1 LEALRKEGKMTT
13 TWLRILAIPGLL
25 LSLIACSSVAGTHPR
40 EGVSPRI
47 FVGRKIPDLAF
58 LDSQGN
64 GIRLYPLLQNASK
77 TVLVFYQG
85 YWSSEC
91 QRQFVDLRERFSD
104 FKRQGAQII
113 GVSGDDP
120 WRVEEFGRKIE
131 KEHLVGAAEGQPIEL
146 PFLLLSDSSRAVIR
160 KLGIAEEQK
169 SGAGG
174 HRGGP
179 QSNPVHNW
187 IARPTTV
194 LLDIKGTIRWVY
206 IGKSAEDRPGADL
219 ILRVLAG
226 WS

>member
-1 LEALRKEGKMTT
+1 MTT
-13 TWLRILAIPGLL
+13 TWLRVLPIFGLL
-25 LSLIACSSVAGTHPR
+25 LSLIACSSLAGTHPR
-40 EGVSPRI
+40 GEISPRI
-47 FVGRKIPDLAF
+47 FVGQKIPDLAF
-58 LDSQGN
+58 LDPKGN

-91 QRQFVDLRERFSD
+91 QRQFADLRERFSD
-104 FKRQGAQII
+104 FKKQGAQII

-146 PFLLLSDSSRAVIR
+146 PFLLFSDSSCAVIR
-160 KLGIAEEQK
+160 KLGIAEEEK
-169 SGAGG
+169 SGTGD
-174 HRGGP
+174 HRGGSP
-179 QSNPVHNW
+179 SNPVHNW
-187 IARPTTV
+187 IARPTTI

-206 IGKSAEDRPGADL
+206 IGKSAKDRPGADV
-219 ILRVLAG
+219 ILQVLAG

>member
-1 LEALRKEGKMTT
+1 MTT
-13 TWLRILAIPGLL
+13 TWLRILVISSLL
-25 LSLIACSSVAGTHPR
+25 PSLIACSSVAGTHMR
-40 EGVSPRI
+40 EGISPRL
-47 FVGRKIPDLAF
+47 FVGQKIPDLAF
-58 LDSQGN
+58 LDSQGK

-91 QRQFVDLRERFSD
+91 QRQFADLRERFPD

-120 WRVEEFGRKIE
+120 WRTEEFGRKIE
-131 KEHLVGAAEGQPIEL
+131 KEHLVGAGEGQPIEL

-169 SGAGG
+169 SGTSSQK
-174 HRGGP
+174 GGP

-187 IARPTTV
+187 VARPTTI
-194 LLDIKGTIRWVY
+194 LLDMKGTIRWVY
-206 IGKSAEDRPGADL
+206 IGKSAKDRPDADM

>member
-1 LEALRKEGKMTT
+1 MTT
-13 TWLRILAIPGLL
+13 TWLRVLPIPGLL
-25 LSLIACSSVAGTHPR
+25 LSLIACSSLAGTHSR
-40 EGVSPRI
+40 GEISPRI
-47 FVGRKIPDLAF
+47 FVGQKIPDLAF
-58 LDSQGN
+58 LDPKGN

-91 QRQFVDLRERFSD
+91 QRQFADLRERFSD
-104 FKRQGAQII
+104 FKKQGAQII

-146 PFLLLSDSSRAVIR
+146 PFLLFSDSSRAVIR

-174 HRGGP
+174 PRGGSP
-179 QSNPVHNW
+179 SNAVHNW
-187 IARPTTV
+187 IARPTTI
-194 LLDIKGTIRWVY
+194 LLDMKGTIRWVY
-206 IGKSAEDRPGADL
+206 IGKSAKDRPGADM
-219 ILRVLAG
+219 ILQVLAG